1 MGMCVKTLVD
11 VEYTVNI
18 AALNMFTRVLT
29 NQGWLEI
36 DTGSTRLLLSTLLGQ
51 VTKNEGE
58 KVNEDEDED
67 EIQRQGNN
75 DASRHC
81 L

>member
-18 AALNMFTRVLT
+18 AALNMFTLVLT
-29 NQGWLEI
+29 NQGRLEI

-67 EIQRQGNN
+67 EI
-75 DASRHC
+75 
-81 L
+81 